1 MSTDELQTRRVRTSD
16 LVQATLARLSL
27 FLKLEKKI
35 LALIVSYALAIGVFS
50 LIIPLTVQELVN
62 TFAFAIQPIMI
73 VTLAGIMAIA
83 LVFMGAFRVLQ
94 ARAVE
99 ILVQRLYARIALG
112 LTQQL
117 PRFRDVDFSPKYAN
131 YFMEA
136 ELLPRSLVAV
146 LVDIVNV
153 IIGGVIGMG
162 ILVMYHP
169 YFMIFNVVLIGGFGT
184 IITLLGRGGLTITMT
199 VSQRNYDTMN
209 WLQDI
214 ANNLLH
220 FKATVSTPLLLKK
233 TDELVQHYVAA
244 RKIRSDILSG
254 TQYKGSVIWQAL
266 GHSGLIAT
274 AGWLLAVG
282 QITLGQFVASEVIVG
297 TLLLNL
303 DTVAKRMYYLY
314 YAFTSL
320 HELDTLFSLP
330 KDEEQGKLAVPMP
343 DPTVHGVRLTCK
355 DISFAYPNS
364 PPLFQNFNLE
374 VAPGEKVAIFSQTS
388 TGKTTLA
395 RVLAGLYT
403 PTSGIIRY
411 NGVDL
416 RDLDMNSVNA
426 CRGLILDSRLTLFES
441 TLEENITLA
450 RPVVQYDDIRWAL
463 RFVELEEEVDVMPLG
478 LRTHVTGGGKSF
490 TSSQILRIL
499 VARAIIARPQLLV
512 LDGTLHSMPPTMRDT
527 ILRRLCSK
535 EEPWSVIFVSNDPS
549 LSTVVDRR
557 IVMD

>member
-1 MSTDELQTRRVRTSD
+1 MTTEQPDSFSGSHD
-16 LVQATLARLSL
+16 LLRATIARLSL
-27 FLKLEKKI
+27 FLKFEKKI
-35 LALIVSYALAIGVFS
+35 LAILLSYAMAIGVFA
-50 LIIPLTVQELVN
+50 LIVPLTVQELVN
-62 TFAFAIQPIMI
+62 TFAYALQPIMI
-73 VTLAGIMAIA
+73 VTLTAVMAIA
-83 LVFMGAFRVLQ
+83 LLLMGSFRVLQ

-117 PRFRDVDFSPKYAN
+117 PRFSEVGFTPKYAN

-136 ELLPRSLVAV
+136 ELLPRSLAAM
-146 LVDIVNV
+146 LVDIINV
-153 IIGGVIGMG
+153 TVGGAIGMT

-169 YFMIFNVVLIGGFGT
+169 YFLAFNVLLVGGFT
-184 IITLLGRGGLTITMT
+184 AMIIILGRGGLKITMD
-199 VSQRNYDTMN
+199 VSRYNYATMN

-220 FKATVSTPLLLKK
+220 FKATASTPFLMKK
-233 TDELVQHYVAA
+233 TDELVQAYVTA
-244 RKIRSDILSG
+244 RKTRSDILTG

-274 AGWLLAVG
+274 AGWLLSVG

-297 TLLLNL
+297 TLILNL
-303 DTVAKRMYYLY
+303 DTVSKRMYYVY

-320 HELDTLFSLP
+320 YELETLFSLP
-330 KDEEQGKLAVPMP
+330 KDKEHGKLSVPLP

-355 DISFAYPNS
+355 DVSFAYPNS
-364 PPLFQNFNLE
+364 PPTFQHFDVE
-374 VAPGEKVAIFSQTS
+374 VAPGEKVAIFSATS

-403 PTSGIIRY
+403 PTHGVIRY

-416 RDLDMNSVNA
+416 RDLDVDSLNA
-426 CRGLILDSRLTLFES
+426 CRGLILDSQLTLFES
-441 TLEENITLA
+441 TLEENLTVG
-450 RPVVQYDDIRWAL
+450 RPVHYDDIRWAL
-463 RFVELEEEVDVMPLG
+463 RFVELEEDVDALPLG
-478 LRTHVTGGGKSF
+478 LRTLVQRGIRGF
-490 TSSQILRIL
+490 TTSQTLRLL
-499 VARAIIARPQLLV
+499 VARAIAMRPQILI
-512 LDGTLHSMPPTMRDT
+512 LDGTLHSMPPVMRET

-549 LSTVVDRR
+549 LGAHVDRR
-557 IVMD
+557 IMLE